1 MLRVEKSIV
10 VAAVLAGVI
19 GVAGCA
25 GRDSAAAPAGAAA
38 DAAAVVASIP
48 AGSSL
53 AKVTKGMTDTDVRKA
68 LGEPTSSRSYMT
80 GKQFIPWYFG
90 SDTSRTAWTYAGKG
104 VVVFTRN
111 RYSQGLKVIEVKADP
126 SAK

>member
-1 MLRVEKSIV
+1 MLRVTKSIV
-10 VAAVLAGVI
+10 VVAVLAGAI
-19 GVAGCA
+19 GAAGCA
-25 GRDSAAAPAGAAA
+25 GRDSAAAPGMI
-38 DAAAVVASIP
+38 ASIP

-53 AKVTKGMTDTDVRKA
+53 AKVTKGMTDTDVRKV

-90 SDTSRTAWTYAGKG
+90 SDTSRTAWTYAGQG
-104 VVVFTRN
+104 VVVFSRN
-111 RYSQGLKVIEVKADP
+111 RYSQGLKVIEVKGAP